1 MQGEWEE
8 PESIYLNPQGWITD
22 KVVHRSKEIR
32 VKQIVDS
39 AFDKSQMFIQRF
51 QGLLEIY
58 WRNKQ
63 FDLDMLVNEKLKD
76 SISTLENT
84 IHLF

>member
-1 MQGEWEE
+1 
-8 PESIYLNPQGWITD
+8 
-22 KVVHRSKEIR
+22 
-32 VKQIVDS
+32 
-39 AFDKSQMFIQRF
+39 MFIQRF

-76 SISTLENT
+76 SIGTLENT
-84 IHLF
+84 ILLFKYY